1 VNDALKDENI
11 DMELSP
17 AVWQEELCEAEP
29 LVFDLLSLE
38 HSHTPEFVL
47 ENG

>member
-29 LVFDLLSLE
+29 LVFDLLPLE
-38 HSHTPEFVL
+38 HSHTPEFVP
-47 ENG
+47 EYG

>member
-1 VNDALKDENI
+1 
-11 DMELSP
+11 MELIP
-17 AVWQEELCEAEP
+17 AVWQEELGEAEL